1 MENSILRTKIFF
13 SLKNSL
19 MKLRFLHPVVE
30 NRANSEQN
38 PEFSELLRSCE
49 IYTHRSYDFREKIP
63 VSSL

>member
-30 NRANSEQN
+30 NRENSEQN
-38 PEFSELLRSCE
+38 TEFSEL
-49 IYTHRSYDFREKIP
+49 
-63 VSSL
+63 